1 MKTWKITK
9 LVSVNEF
16 NWDHWTTYYIKMEL
30 DNWDT
35 ISLWKKNK
43 DAFKVWDEVK
53 YEEYQNSKW
62 FTAWKEVRENNW
74 YRKSDNRQSQ
84 EWYFTSIAFQ
94 IWFQGFNPLD
104 DNENFQAR
112 VLASRRIFSE
122 MMDNYSNPDTKENGN
137 TDQNTE
143 SPKQTKTEEKQEDE
157 LPF

>member
-62 FTAWKEVRENNW
+62 FTAWKEVRENNFKKW
-74 YRKSDNRQSQ
+74 EYKQDQRG
-84 EWYFTSIAFQ
+84 YFTSIAFQ
-94 IWFQGFNPLD
+94 IWFTNYKKED
-104 DNENFQAR
+104 DYQNC
-112 VLASRRIFSE
+112 VYLSKRIFAD
-122 MMDNYSNPDTKENGN
+122 MMDNYESKEPEKAE
-137 TDQNTE
+137 Q
-143 SPKQTKTEEKQEDE
+143 KTEDKKPVEEE

>member
-53 YEEYQNSKW
+53 YEEYTNSKW
-62 FTAWKEVRENNW
+62 YLAWKEVKENNFKKE
-74 YRKSDNRQSQ
+74 YKQDQKG
-84 EWYFTSIAFQ
+84 YFTSIAFQ
-94 IWFQGFNPLD
+94 IWFEKAYKKED
-104 DNENFQAR
+104 DFKDA
-112 VLASRRIFSE
+112 VYLSKRIFSE
-122 MMDNYSNPDTKENGN
+122 MMDNYNHPDTKEDGN